1 MMAQLVVLSV
11 MQPWAWLIVH
21 GYPTPAG
28 RRYKD
33 VENRRY
39 RTSCRGELYIHASQT
54 YDVSA
59 LEYIE
64 CFAPEAAR
72 EVTAH
77 KAAIMA
83 QRGQVIGRVELTEV
97 TDEAFESDWAEVDA
111 WHWRLARPTPVDPF
125 PARGMPGLFR
135 IRAPGLIE
143 NIII

>member
-1 MMAQLVVLSV
+1 MAQLVVLSV
-11 MQPWAWLIVH
+11 MQPWAWLIVR
-21 GYPTPAG
+21 GYPGPRG

-39 RTSCRGELYIHASQT
+39 RTSYRGPLYIHASQT

-72 EVTAH
+72 EVAVH

-83 QRGQVIGRVELTEV
+83 QRGWVIGHVKLSGV
-97 TDEAFESDWAEVDA
+97 TDEAFESCWAEVDA
-111 WHWRLARPTPVDPF
+111 WHWQLARPTPVEPF
-125 PARGMPGLFR
+125 PARGLPGLFR
-135 IRAPGLIE
+135 IQAPALIE
-143 NIII
+143 NIIV